1 MTSYRQRDREWCRA
15 DDDDAY
21 ASLRRC
27 TAERKFAT
35 NASKSASL
43 ALATAIASS
52 SSNNSNN
59 YTDAAD
65 ENSCPNVLK
74 PPSMY
79 SNKISMQQVVTN
91 RRAALLQRR
100 DTTAGVRQPPSKS
113 TMSRIDDHRKST
125 NTVVDARYNT
135 PSKSRLVSSSSV
147 GACVASSSVAAEEEV
162 AAATLHQCK
171 TELRRRLLLQERQ
184 QQQHPRRTR
193 LFTEDGMCGTTTN
206 RGNDDVDHVGAQ
218 VREMVKRTE
227 SMATSS
233 TMSTKTDVVDAPSS
247 ASAHSHHPP
256 TLPPSQNHRS
266 NIHRFLNFTSHF
278 ILLVL
283 VLFELQDYYGNLYSP
298 LGMVFDFISIMTERG
313 VDMFHVGFVLAF
325 GMRGL
330 ICAWDA
336 ANQKWRQYCHRTT
349 ILSSLQLLMYFLV
362 VASCWL
368 TLLPIFKDCG
378 GSDSSNHSNNS
389 NKFCFFIERRVSK
402 GRFPR
407 RIFHISSP
415 RYSTSE
421 LVVKILYKKTKLV
434 LMSKIQGRLMREILL
449 AIIRPLA
456 FRGRLRKLLKVIR
469 YASFFAPLF
478 GTCNKLRGHVL
489 DMFQRRRQHNASMA
503 ARKRW
508 IELID
513 AFSQQS
519 KLERAVRT
527 LQRRYLERREQKAQR
542 RYALMAPQRANS
554 NLKVACK
561 IRRKLMEEEH
571 LSRSRLDRMAILDS
585 QRKMRSQVSIADKT
599 NITHHR
605 ESSRKLKRRLLLS
618 PKTSFAVGWKY
629 FAVACVA
636 LEISSQIFAPMLSG
650 ELKKMPLYEFI
661 VRVLTASSVSKCGD
675 KGKKVAAS
683 SIFVPVM
690 IDNSLGDSACLA
702 SSWELT
708 AHMLATLLVPMV
720 NAIFFLDVFITFF
733 TGELT
738 SSGTLVAK
746 PIVERYIFPGI
757 GLQLIVNPTMATITQ
772 FVKRTIGHATRVG
785 PSLFFHLLLAC
796 FPFASYC
803 CDQMLELVF
812 DFVERQNKFIS
823 GR

>member
-1 MTSYRQRDREWCRA
+1 
-15 DDDDAY
+15 
-21 ASLRRC
+21 
-27 TAERKFAT
+27 
-35 NASKSASL
+35 
-43 ALATAIASS
+43 
-52 SSNNSNN
+52 
-59 YTDAAD
+59 
-65 ENSCPNVLK
+65 
-74 PPSMY
+74 
-79 SNKISMQQVVTN
+79 
-91 RRAALLQRR
+91 
-100 DTTAGVRQPPSKS
+100 
-113 TMSRIDDHRKST
+113 
-125 NTVVDARYNT
+125 
-135 PSKSRLVSSSSV
+135 
-147 GACVASSSVAAEEEV
+147 
-162 AAATLHQCK
+162 
-171 TELRRRLLLQERQ
+171 
-184 QQQHPRRTR
+184 
-193 LFTEDGMCGTTTN
+193 
-206 RGNDDVDHVGAQ
+206 
-218 VREMVKRTE
+218 
-227 SMATSS
+227 
-233 TMSTKTDVVDAPSS
+233 
-247 ASAHSHHPP
+247 
-256 TLPPSQNHRS
+256 
-266 NIHRFLNFTSHF
+266 
-278 ILLVL
+278 
-283 VLFELQDYYGNLYSP
+283 
-298 LGMVFDFISIMTERG
+298 
-313 VDMFHVGFVLAF
+313 
-325 GMRGL
+325 
-330 ICAWDA
+330 
-336 ANQKWRQYCHRTT
+336 
-349 ILSSLQLLMYFLV
+349 MYFLV

-368 TLLPIFKDCG
+368 ALLPIFKDCG
-378 GSDSSNHSNNS
+378 GSDSSNQYNNS
-389 NKFCFFIERRVSK
+389 NKFCFFIERRVTK
-402 GRFPR
+402 RRFPR

-415 RYSTSE
+415 RYSTLE
-421 LVVKILYKKTKLV
+421 LVVKILYKKTKLI
-434 LMSKIQGRLMREILL
+434 LMSKIQGRVMREILL

-478 GTCNKLRGHVL
+478 GTCNKFRGHVL
-489 DMFQRRRQHNASMA
+489 DMFQRRRQHNASKA

-508 IELID
+508 NELID

-554 NLKVACK
+554 NLKLACK
-561 IRRKLMEEEH
+561 IRRKLVEEEL

-585 QRKMRSQVSIADKT
+585 QRKMRSQVSIADRS

-690 IDNSLGDSACLA
+690 IDNSLGDLACLA

-708 AHMLATLLVPMV
+708 AHIFAILLVPMV
-720 NAIFFLDVFITFF
+720 NTIFFLDVFITFF

-746 PIVERYIFPGI
+746 PIFERYIFPGI

-803 CDQMLELVF
+803 YDQMLDLVF

-823 GR
+823 RR